1 MILSNLDWT
10 KILFLDIE
18 CVSEKSHFDE
28 LDERLQYLWHRKAKS
43 LGALPKD
50 LAEDSPEYQTALAD
64 SYREKAAIYAEF
76 GKIICISVGVIARE
90 KDAPMTIRLKSF
102 ANDDERVLLADFAN
116 LVNKSFNDPMRHSL
130 CGHNIKE
137 FDIPYICRR
146 MVKLKMTLPN
156 ILNLQGKKPW
166 ETNFLID
173 TMLLWKFGD
182 FKSFT
187 SLSLLCAIFDIPT
200 PKDDIDGSQVGTV
213 YWDDNDL
220 PRISTYCQKDVLAVA
235 QVLLYLQ
242 QAPLIE
248 DSNVII
254 V

>member
-1 MILSNLDWT
+1 MLGNLDLT

-18 CVSEKSHFDE
+18 CVSEKAHFDE
-28 LDERLQYLWHRKAKS
+28 LDKPLQYLWHRKAKS
-43 LGALPKD
+43 LGVLPKD
-50 LAEDSPEYQTALAD
+50 VEEDSPEYQTALAN

-90 KDAPMTIRLKSF
+90 KDTPMTIRLKSF
-102 ANDDERVLLADFAN
+102 ADHDEKVVLEQFSSLI
-116 LVNKSFNDPMRHSL
+116 NKSFSDPSRHSL

-146 MVKLKMTLPN
+146 LMKHQMPLPN
-156 ILNLQGKKPW
+156 MLNLHGKKPW
-166 ETNFLID
+166 DTNYFID
-173 TMLLWKFGD
+173 TLVLWKFGD

-200 PKDDIDGSQVGTV
+200 PKDDIDGSQVGRV
-213 YWDDNDL
+213 YWDDDDL
-220 PRISTYCQKDVLAVA
+220 PRISVYCQKDVLAVA

-242 QAPLIE
+242 QMPLLA
-248 DSNVII
+248 DDAVII

>member
-1 MILSNLDWT
+1 MLGNLDLT

-18 CVSEKSHFDE
+18 CVSEKAHFDE

-43 LGALPKD
+43 LGALPKEVE
-50 LAEDSPEYQTALAD
+50 EDSPEYQTALAN

-90 KDAPMTIRLKSF
+90 KDTPMTIRLKSF
-102 ANDDERVLLADFAN
+102 ADHDEKVVLEQFSSLI
-116 LVNKSFNDPMRHSL
+116 NKSFSDPSRHSL

-146 MVKLKMTLPN
+146 LMKHQMPLPN
-156 ILNLQGKKPW
+156 MLNLHGKKPW
-166 ETNFLID
+166 DTNYFID
-173 TMLLWKFGD
+173 TLVLWKFGD

-200 PKDDIDGSQVGTV
+200 PKDDIDGSQVGRV
-213 YWDDNDL
+213 YWDDDDL
-220 PRISTYCQKDVLAVA
+220 PRISVYCQKDVLAVA

-242 QAPLIE
+242 QMPLLAE
-248 DSNVII
+248 EAVII

>member
-1 MILSNLDWT
+1 MMLGNIDLT

-18 CVSEKSHFDE
+18 CVSEKAHFDE
-28 LDERLQYLWHRKAKS
+28 LEPRLQYLWHRKAKS
-43 LGALPKD
+43 LGTLPKD
-50 LAEDSPEYQTALAD
+50 ADEESAEYKIALAQ
-64 SYREKAAIYAEF
+64 SYRDKAAIYAEF

-90 KDAPMTIRLKSF
+90 KDMPMTIRLKSF
-102 ANDDERVLLADFAN
+102 ANDDEKQLLADFSN
-116 LVNKSFNDPMRHSL
+116 LIDKSFSDPTRHSL

-146 MVKLKMTLPN
+146 LVKLQMPLPN
-156 ILNLQGKKPW
+156 MLNLQGKKPW

-173 TMLLWKFGD
+173 TLVLWKFGD

-213 YWDDNDL
+213 YWDDKDL
-220 PRISTYCQKDVLAVA
+220 PRISVYCQKDVLAVA

-242 QAPLIE
+242 QMPLIE
-248 DSNVII
+248 DDNIII